1 VRATRIWAC
10 LARHFDHV
18 LIIPAGVYEP
28 GSDICW
34 TFFLS
39 ANHSIPSFRAS
50 RNKISCCAEVATLKS
65 SWRAFI
71 LLSVDHH
78 SCFLP
83 PTPVSSSCLFHKAFH
98 LFHYA
103 SVHSLA
109 FWSKR
114 VPGVCSMYPQTP
126 SGFAGQMPYGQA
138 TPGRQGGELDE
149 YYEALPPQWSCVE
162 TVGQSSVTSV
172 RCFS

>member
-39 ANHSIPSFRAS
+39 ANHSIPSFRTS

-83 PTPVSSSCLFHKAFH
+83 PTPVSSSCLFHQAFH
-98 LFHYA
+98 LFTTHQFIRSRSGLSACPVFALCILKLLPGSPAKCPMARPLQEDRVVSWMNTMRHYRLNGP
-103 SVHSLA
+103 VL
-109 FWSKR
+109 KR
-114 VPGVCSMYPQTP
+114 
-126 SGFAGQMPYGQA
+126 
-138 TPGRQGGELDE
+138 
-149 YYEALPPQWSCVE
+149 
-162 TVGQSSVTSV
+162 
-172 RCFS
+172 